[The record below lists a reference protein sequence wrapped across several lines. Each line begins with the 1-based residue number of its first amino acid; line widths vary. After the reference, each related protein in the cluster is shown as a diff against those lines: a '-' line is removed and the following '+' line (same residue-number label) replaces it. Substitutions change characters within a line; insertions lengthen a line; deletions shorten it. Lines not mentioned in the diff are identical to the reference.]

1 VNFELGEEVEL
12 FRDTVIRWVDQECPK
27 DWCRELERKEH
38 VYPQELWDKLAEAGF
53 HGIGIPEEY
62 GGLGGDIIVQATFMR
77 EFARNAAGLA
87 WIWGITS
94 FSGAKSIGFYGTEE
108 QKRRFLPKMAAGEL
122 KAAISFTEPSGGT
135 DVLGALKTTADKVDG
150 GWVINGEKTWT
161 TTGDTADYLLL
172 IARSDKNVEKKW
184 HGVSLFF
191 MPRESEGITV
201 TPESKLG
208 MRALSSC
215 TINLDNVFVPDDLLL
230 GEEGK
235 AWKDSTKTL
244 NNERIMNAAMCLG
257 IIDGVLEDA
266 IDYMNQRRAFGKLI
280 GEFQTLQGY
289 AADIAMWQKQ
299 TELMLYNSAWLQ
311 SNSKPCAME
320 AAMTKTIASE
330 YACKA
335 ADLGIS
341 ILGGMGYSAETDMQR
356 YWRDARLMKIGP
368 VSNEMAQNMIAQG
381 LGLPRSF

>member
-1 VNFELGEEVEL
+1 
-12 FRDTVIRWVDQECPK
+12 
-27 DWCRELERKEH
+27 
-38 VYPQELWDKLAEAGF
+38 
-53 HGIGIPEEY
+53 
-62 GGLGGDIIVQATFMR
+62 
-77 EFARNAAGLA
+77 
-87 WIWGITS
+87 
-94 FSGAKSIGFYGTEE
+94 
-108 QKRRFLPKMAAGEL
+108 MAAGKL
-122 KAAISFTEPSGGT
+122 KTAISFTEPGGGT
-135 DVLGALKTTADKVDG
+135 DVLGALKTFAEKVDG

-172 IARSDKNVEKKW
+172 IARTEKNVKKKW
-184 HGVSLFF
+184 HGVSVFF
-191 MPRESEGITV
+191 VPRESEGITV

-215 TINLDNVFVPDDLLL
+215 SVLFENVFVPDNLML

-235 AWKDSTKTL
+235 AWKDTTKML

-266 IDYMNQRRAFGKLI
+266 VDYLNQRRAFGKLI

-289 AADIAMWQKQ
+289 AADIAIWQKQ
-299 TELMLYNSAWLQ
+299 TELMLYNAAWLQ

-381 LGLPRSF
+381 LGLPRSY

>member
-1 VNFELGEEVEL
+1 MNFELSEEVEL
-12 FRDTVIRWVDQECPK
+12 FRDMVRRWVDQECPK

-38 VYPQELWDKLAEAGF
+38 VYPQELWDKLADAGF
-53 HGIGIPEEY
+53 HGVGIPEEY
-62 GGLGGDIIVQATFMR
+62 GGLGGEIIIQVTFMR
-77 EFARNAAGLA
+77 EFARNAAGLS

-94 FSGAKSIGFYGTEE
+94 FSGAKAIGFDGTEE
-108 QKRRFLPKMAAGEL
+108 QKRLYLPKMAAGKL
-122 KAAISFTEPSGGT
+122 KTAISFTEPGGGT
-135 DVLGALKTTADKVDG
+135 DVLGALKTFAEKVDG

-172 IARSDKNVEKKW
+172 IARTEKNVKKKW
-184 HGVSLFF
+184 HGVSVFF
-191 MPRESEGITV
+191 VPRESEGITV

-215 TINLDNVFVPDDLLL
+215 SVLFENVFVPDNLML

-235 AWKDSTKTL
+235 AWKDTTKML

-266 IDYMNQRRAFGKLI
+266 VDYLNQRRAFGKLI

-289 AADIAMWQKQ
+289 AADIAIWQKQ
-299 TELMLYNSAWLQ
+299 TELMLYNAAWLQ

-381 LGLPRSF
+381 LGLPRSY